1 MKFLDQI
8 ESTVATGEAPLSV
21 ASTTVVTNLN
31 ADLLDGSHSSAFA
44 TSGHVHAA
52 TDITNTPAGN
62 IAATNVQTALNE
74 LDTEKQAVLVSGT
87 SIKTINSTSL
97 LGSGDVAVQATLVS
111 GTNIKTIN
119 SESLLGSGDIVISS
133 SDGSSAAKSF
143 FMAGW

>member
-1 MKFLDQI
+1 M
-8 ESTVATGEAPLSV
+8 ERRPLV
-21 ASTTVVTNLN
+21 LSTTGVTELPVGDTISAIDISNTT
-31 ADLLDGSHSSAFA
+31 AGS
-44 TSGHVHAA
+44 
-52 TDITNTPAGN
+52 
-62 IAATNVQTALNE
+62 IAATTVQAALNE

-97 LGSGDVAVQATLVS
+97 LGSGDVAVQAPLVS
-111 GTNIKTIN
+111 GTNIKTLN